1 MSTSAH
7 DTPPPWAHNL
17 DADEFRTFVALVERY
32 FAERR
37 IPAQVKADEGVVQAE
52 SGVFERASV
61 LGLQNVAQ
69 SCAQVAIE
77 RWPSLIAEHFDC
89 IFAVSDDQNAL
100 MVDVGDFD
108 KVSERL
114 RVRLYPIDLLSQSV
128 ETIHRPGPEGTIEV
142 IVLDLPTTVRT
153 ISRSEA
159 KRWALEAPELF
170 EIGRRNLQR
179 AGLLKRTAVALYPG
193 VEIQLYSGDPYY
205 AASHALLLDAYLPDA
220 LPHGALVGLPRRDV
234 MLLHFIRNIGVA
246 EAIRSILQA
255 IVSMYADGPGSLS
268 PHLYWFRQGEFIT
281 LPYELDGDAL
291 DFLPPMDFVD
301 LLERLGESAELS

>member
-1 MSTSAH
+1 MSASAQGAL
-7 DTPPPWAHNL
+7 PPWARNL
-17 DADEFRTFVALVERY
+17 DVEGYRTFIALVERY
-32 FAERR
+32 FVERR
-37 IPAQVKADEGVVQAE
+37 IPVHVKADEGVVQAE
-52 SGVFERASV
+52 SGVFHHTSV

-69 SCAQVAIE
+69 SCAQVGIE

-114 RVRLYPIDLLSQSV
+114 RARLYPVDLLSQSV

-159 KRWALEAPELF
+159 KRWDLEAPELF

-179 AGLLKRTAVALYPG
+179 AGSLKRTSVVLRSG
-193 VEIQLYSGDPYY
+193 VEIHLYSGDPYY
-205 AASHALLLDAYLPDA
+205 AASHTLILDAYLPDD

-234 MLLHFIRNIGVA
+234 ILLHLIRNIGVA
-246 EAIRSILQA
+246 EAVGLMLQA
-255 IVSMYADGPGSLS
+255 IVGMYADGPGSLS
-268 PHLYWFRQGEFIT
+268 PHLYWFWQGEFIT
-281 LPYELDGDAL
+281 LPYTRDGDAL
-291 DFLPPMDFVD
+291 DFSPPMEFAE
-301 LLERLGESAELS
+301 LLERLGESAALS

>member
-1 MSTSAH
+1 MAASAQGA
-7 DTPPPWAHNL
+7 PPPWAHNL
-17 DADEFRTFVALVERY
+17 DAEGFRTFVALVERY
-32 FAERR
+32 FAERQ

-114 RVRLYPIDLLSQSV
+114 RARLYPVDLLSQSV

-153 ISRSEA
+153 ISQSEA
-159 KRWALEAPELF
+159 KRWGLEAPELF
-170 EIGRRNLQR
+170 EIGRRNLRR
-179 AGLLKRTAVALYPG
+179 AGSLKRTAVTLYPG

-246 EAIRSILQA
+246 EAIGSMLQSI
-255 IVSMYADGPGSLS
+255 VGMYAEGPGSLS
-268 PHLYWFRQGEFIT
+268 PHLYWFWQGVFIT

-291 DFLPPMDFVD
+291 DFSPPLDFVE
-301 LLERLGESAELS
+301 LLERLGEGAELS

>member
-1 MSTSAH
+1 MAASAH
-7 DTPPPWAHNL
+7 GAPPPWAHNL
-17 DADEFRTFVALVERY
+17 DAEGFRTFVALVERY

-37 IPAQVKADEGVVQAE
+37 IPAQVKADEGIVQAE

-100 MVDVGDFD
+100 MVDVDDFD

-114 RVRLYPIDLLSQSV
+114 RARLYPVDLLSQSV

-159 KRWALEAPELF
+159 KRWELEDPELF

-179 AGLLKRTAVALYPG
+179 AGSLKRTAVALHPG

-205 AASHALLLDAYLPDA
+205 AASHALLLDAYLPDE

-234 MLLHFIRNIGVA
+234 LLLHLIRNIGVA
-246 EAIRSILQA
+246 EAIRSMLQA
-255 IVSMYADGPGSLS
+255 IVGMYADGPGSLS
-268 PHLYWFRQGEFIT
+268 PHLYWFQQGKFIT

-291 DFLPPMDFVD
+291 DFSPPMDFVD

>member
-1 MSTSAH
+1 MSASAH
-7 DTPPPWAHNL
+7 DVPPSWAHNL
-17 DADEFRTFVALVERY
+17 DAEEFRTFVALVERY
-32 FAERR
+32 FIERR
-37 IPAQVKADEGVVQAE
+37 IPVQVKADEGVVQAE
-52 SGVFERASV
+52 SGVFDHSSV

-100 MVDVGDFD
+100 TVDVGDFD

-114 RVRLYPIDLLSQSV
+114 RARLYPVDLLSQSV

-159 KRWALEAPELF
+159 KGWDMEAPELF

-179 AGLLKRTAVALYPG
+179 AGSLKRTAVALRPG
-193 VEIQLYSGDPYY
+193 VEIHLYSGDPYY
-205 AASHALLLDAYLPDA
+205 AASHALILDAYLPDD

-234 MLLHFIRNIGVA
+234 ILLHIIRNIGVA
-246 EAIRSILQA
+246 EAIGSMLQA
-255 IVSMYADGPGSLS
+255 IVGMYADGPGSLS
-268 PHLYWFRQGEFIT
+268 PHLYWFWQGEFIT
-281 LPYELDGDAL
+281 LPYELDGNVL
-291 DFLPPMDFVD
+291 DFSPPADFAE
-301 LLERLGESAELS
+301 LLDRLGESAELS